1 MRSLIRQLEQIR
13 RSATYNDVVSN
24 VNSSAVAEPT
34 ISGSLEDDLNNL
46 RTLVK
51 DVKGSTNWYD
61 TTGTYFDPKDTD
73 SSSTANKDLNLDN
86 ISGNTLDSATI
97 ILAVTDNNTAA
108 GYTVSGTSTGVLIDL
123 STAYATDADRRG
135 LPIFASTAHN
145 GSYHDEGGDDT
156 VCRIDVVNNDT
167 DASIYNNSG
176 ELIYARFHDGADFS
190 GTGTG
195 TDVYARFYANNVA
208 CDLSTVSGVDVTNI
222 SFVYPHRKVMADM
235 EEYEWLRTDFI
246 SSWEGDIELI
256 EDISNLWSYTGANND
271 DENPQPWNNVSA
283 SYIFSDAG
291 ASGPSSLKS
300 ALDYLND
307 GVGDRLYLEQNYIT
321 SGESIADSLDK
332 LDQEIADLN
341 AQSGDK
347 YVEETS
353 VLIHKNVP
361 YTLPYSITYTPDG
374 TAGREGSNLDI
385 YVGGQLLAA
394 STGVNGVNSD
404 RDYNE
409 ASTTTVTF
417 MFNIQAGRN
426 ITYVVRQ

>member
-13 RSATYNDVVSN
+13 RSAIYDDVVAN
-24 VNSSAVAEPT
+24 VNTSAVAEPT
-34 ISGSLEDDLNNL
+34 ISGSLEEDLNNL

-61 TTGTYFDPKDTD
+61 TTGTYFDPTNTD
-73 SSSTANKDLNLDN
+73 VSNTTNKDLNLDN

-97 ILAVTDNNTAA
+97 ILAVTDNNAGV

-135 LPIFASTAHN
+135 LPVFDSDANT

-176 ELIYARFHDGADFS
+176 DLIYARFHDGADFS

-208 CDLSTVSGVDVTNI
+208 CDLSTVSGVDATNI
-222 SFVYPHRKVMADM
+222 SFVYPHRKVMSDM

-256 EDISNLWSYTGANND
+256 EDISNLWSYTGASND
-271 DENPQPWNNVSA
+271 DGNPQPWNNTSA

-307 GVGDRLYLEQNYIT
+307 GIGDRVYLEQNYIT
-321 SGESIADSLDK
+321 NGESIADSLDL
-332 LDQEIADLN
+332 LDQEIADLT

-353 VLIHKNVP
+353 SSISKNVP
-361 YTLPYSITYTPDG
+361 HTLPSSITYTPNA
-374 TAGREGSNLDI
+374 TAGKEGSNLDI
-385 YVGGQLLAA
+385 YVGGQLLSA
-394 STGVNGVNSD
+394 STGTNGADSN

-409 ASTTTVTF
+409 TSSTTVTF

-426 ITYVVRQ
+426 VTYVVRQ

>member
-13 RSATYNDVVSN
+13 RSATYDDVVLN

-61 TTGTYFDPKDTD
+61 TTGTYFDPTDTD
-73 SSSTANKDLNLDN
+73 VSNITNKDLNLDN

-97 ILAVTDNNTAA
+97 ILAVTDNNAGV
-108 GYTVSGTSTGVLIDL
+108 GYTVSGTSTGALIDL
-123 STAYATDADRRG
+123 TTAYATDADRRG
-135 LPIFASTAHN
+135 LPIFNSVAN
-145 GSYHDEGGDDT
+145 FGSYHDEGGDDT

-176 ELIYARFHDGADFS
+176 DLIYARFHDGADFS

-195 TDVYARFYANNVA
+195 TDVYARFYSNNVL
-208 CDLSTVSGVDVTNI
+208 CDLSTVSGVDATNI
-222 SFVYPHRKVMADM
+222 SFVYPHRKVMSDM

-256 EDISNLWSYTGANND
+256 EDISNLWSYTGASND
-271 DENPQPWNNVSA
+271 DDNPQPWNNTSA

-307 GVGDRLYLEQNYIT
+307 GIGDRVYLEQNYIT
-321 SGESIADSLDK
+321 NGESIADSLDT
-332 LDQEIADLN
+332 LDQEIADLT

-347 YVEETS
+347 YIEETS
-353 VLIHKNVP
+353 SIIHKNVP
-361 YTLPYSITYTPDG
+361 YTLPSSITYTPDS
-374 TAGREGSNLDI
+374 TAGKEGSNLDI

-394 STGVNGVNSD
+394 STGINGANSD

-409 ASTTTVTF
+409 TSTTTVTF

>member
-13 RSATYNDVVSN
+13 RSAIYDDIVADVN
-24 VNSSAVAEPT
+24 TSAVAEPT
-34 ISGSLEDDLNNL
+34 ISGSLEEDLNNL

-61 TTGTYFDPKDTD
+61 ITGTYFDPTSTDVSDTP
-73 SSSTANKDLNLDN
+73 TKNLNLDN

-97 ILAVTDNNTAA
+97 ILAVTDNNSGV
-108 GYTVSGTSTGVLIDL
+108 GYTVSGTSTGVLMGL
-123 STAYATDADRRG
+123 STSYATATDRRG
-135 LPIFASTAHN
+135 LPIFSST
-145 GSYHDEGGDDT
+145 GSYQDEGKGDT
-156 VCRIDVVNNDT
+156 ICRIDVVNNDT
-167 DASIYNNSG
+167 DASIYNNNG
-176 ELIYARFHDGADFS
+176 DLIYAKFHDGADS
-190 GTGTG
+190 GGTGTG
-195 TDVYARFYANNVA
+195 TDVYARFYANNTV
-208 CDLSTVSGVDVTNI
+208 CDLSTVSGVDATNI
-222 SFVYPHRKVMADM
+222 SFVYPHRKVMAEM

-256 EDISNLWSYTGANND
+256 EDISNLWAFTGASND
-271 DENPQPWNNVSA
+271 DDNPQSWNNVSA

-307 GVGDRLYLEQNYIT
+307 GIGDRLYSEGNYIT

-332 LDQEIADLN
+332 LDQEMADLT

-347 YVEETS
+347 YVEEVS
-353 VLIHKNVP
+353 ALINKNVA
-361 YTLPYSITYTPDG
+361 YTLPGSISYTPDG

-394 STGVNGVNSD
+394 STGVNGANSD

-409 ASTTTVTF
+409 TSATTVTF
-417 MFNIQAGRN
+417 MFNIQSGRN
-426 ITYVVRQ
+426 VTYVVRQ